1 LLNVRLLYSSFLH
14 TLHCKGVTGIR
25 PSRAGAAAVG
35 LKTLRTNS
43 AKCEKVRQMDAIRV
57 RALRMSYCEEQSTA
71 TRTFSQPYNA
81 EYPSRV
87 VYDENKDSS
96 TSSEIKVEYKHDVR
110 LGATEYDRAVKDYDF
125 QSSDILPGTLSL
137 LNCNTVYSGGSKEL
151 AGSKRPVPFSVSSKP
166 IGPISD
172 SWCATA
178 KSSASTQSVAS
189 SSSQGATAEARM
201 SALEGHGTYTMKP
214 NPHVKSVKTESPKIE
229 TETHIK
235 TGARIS
241 NYLETHNRQRD
252 DGESSVLSFKRV
264 RHAGNFYI
272 ED

>member
-1 LLNVRLLYSSFLH
+1 MYAYSILLLH
-14 TLHCKGVTGIR
+14 PLHCKGVTGVR

-57 RALRMSYCEEQSTA
+57 RALRMSYCEEQST
-71 TRTFSQPYNA
+71 TKRTFSQPFNA
-81 EYPSRV
+81 EYSSRA

-96 TSSEIKVEYKHDVR
+96 TSSIIKVENKHDVTV
-110 LGATEYDRAVKDYDF
+110 GATKYHRAVKDNGF
-125 QSSDILPGTLSL
+125 QSSDVLPGTLSL

-151 AGSKRPVPFSVSSKP
+151 AGSKRPVPFSISSKP
-166 IGPISD
+166 IEPISD

-189 SSSQGATAEARM
+189 SSSQGATAEARI
-201 SALEGHGTYTMKP
+201 SALEGHSSYTMKP

-229 TETHIK
+229 RETDIN

-241 NYLETHNRQRD
+241 NFLETHNRQRD
-252 DGESSVLSFKRV
+252 DGESSALSFKRV
-264 RHAGNFYI
+264 RHAGNFYL